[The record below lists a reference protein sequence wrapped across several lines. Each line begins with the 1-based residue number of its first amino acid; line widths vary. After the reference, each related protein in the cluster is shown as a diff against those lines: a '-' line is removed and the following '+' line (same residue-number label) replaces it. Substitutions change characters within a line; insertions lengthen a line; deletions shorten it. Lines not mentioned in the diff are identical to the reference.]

1 MVGEKVV
8 KVECNTCSGVH
19 NYYPPEKEGKAPST
33 GSPASAGRKKESVPR
48 KTVNTK
54 GAADFAEWESL
65 RTDMDEERAIPYDID
80 GKFKAG
86 DLVKHPVFG
95 FGVVKTVIVPNKMEI
110 LFRDGK
116 KMLRCKA

>member
-1 MVGEKVV
+1 
-8 KVECNTCSGVH
+8 
-19 NYYPPEKEGKAPST
+19 
-33 GSPASAGRKKESVPR
+33 
-48 KTVNTK
+48 
-54 GAADFAEWESL
+54 
-65 RTDMDEERAIPYDID
+65 MDEERAIPYDID